1 MATNYLKR
9 TASMKHQRSSGSF
22 HCEEICCC
30 ICEKNQVYCL
40 CTFYFKNVIVKTGGF
55 CKHVT
60 ALLCQVSEWQEFD
73 LKIVPAK
80 KLSFSKK
87 NISVE
92 AKNIEAAVFSDLVFE
107 KVCAEKDQSHCVW
120 PFWDMH

>member
-1 MATNYLKR
+1 M
-9 TASMKHQRSSGSF
+9 
-22 HCEEICCC
+22 E
-30 ICEKNQVYCL
+30 
-40 CTFYFKNVIVKTGGF
+40 NVIVETGGF

-92 AKNIEAAVFSDLVFE
+92 AKNIEAAGS
-107 KVCAEKDQSHCVW
+107 QT
-120 PFWDMH
+120 